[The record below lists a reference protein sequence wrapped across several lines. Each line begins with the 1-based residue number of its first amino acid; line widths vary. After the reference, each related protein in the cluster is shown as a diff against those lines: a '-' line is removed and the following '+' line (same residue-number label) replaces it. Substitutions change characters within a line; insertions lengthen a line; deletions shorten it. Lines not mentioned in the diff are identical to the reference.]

1 MHAIVLA
8 GGYATRLWPITK
20 TRPKMLLPIGE
31 QTVIGTVFEELET
44 DDRIDDVY
52 VSTNKKFA
60 PEFERYLADSPYEK
74 PQLSIEETTAETEKF
89 GVVGA
94 LGQIVDRENL
104 TDDTLVIAGDNLICF
119 DLDDFLD
126 DFRAHGNPTVAA
138 HDVGSYERAS
148 SYGLVELDEDSVV
161 VNFQEKPDNPNSTL
175 VSIACYAFP
184 SGTLKLFDEYLAG
197 DNNPDEPGWFIQW
210 LQSRQDVHAF
220 TFEDPWFDIGTPES
234 YIEAMAW
241 YLDGDNEV
249 HRDATI
255 ENADLRGNVHVMS
268 GAEIVDTTLDN
279 VVVFP
284 DATITD
290 CEIRNSLIDEKTEI
304 DSLNLSGAVIGAH
317 TQLNGH

>member
-31 QTVIGTVFEELET
+31 NTVIGTVFEELET

-60 PEFERYLADSPYEK
+60 ADFEQYIADSPYDK

-104 TDDTLVIAGDNLICF
+104 SDDTLVIAGDNLICF
-119 DLDDFLD
+119 DVSDFLD
-126 DFRAHGNPTVAA
+126 TFQAHDAPTLAA

-148 SYGLVELDEDSVV
+148 SYGLVEIDDDGVV
-161 VNFQEKPDNPNSTL
+161 VNFEEKPDNPNSTL
-175 VSIACYAFP
+175 VSIACYGFP
-184 SGTLKLFDEYLAG
+184 GDTLQLFEEYLDG

-210 LQSRQDVHAF
+210 LQARQKVNTF

-234 YIEAMAW
+234 YIDAIGW
-241 YLDGDNEV
+241 HLDGENEI

-255 ENADLRGNVHVMS
+255 ENSTLNGNVQVMS
-268 GAEIVDTTLDN
+268 GAEVVDSTLDN

-284 DATITD
+284 DAMIKGS
-290 CEIRNSLIDEKTEI
+290 EMRNSLIDEQTEI
-304 DSLNLSGAVIGAH
+304 DSLDLSGAVIGAH